1 MEFDCIT
8 MSMPRMHVVV
18 KAVAFSYLM
27 PTKLKLV
34 VKALLL
40 TILCQSSNYR
50 SWHEEI
56 VFSGKGRL
64 NGDYYS
70 TLADDTLNV

>member
-1 MEFDCIT
+1 
-8 MSMPRMHVVV
+8 
-18 KAVAFSYLM
+18 M
-27 PTKLKLV
+27 PTELKLV

-50 SWHEEI
+50 SWYEEI

-64 NGDYYS
+64 HGDYYS